1 MLKRKTA
8 ALSSEIIQKQKD
20 NYEEESSK
28 YTFVLR
34 TRDVT
39 FDNESLGKLLTTLA
53 YRDPRI
59 SRVRLRK
66 AQAH

>member
-39 FDNESLGKLLTTLA
+39 FDNESLGKLLT
-53 YRDPRI
+53 I

>member
-8 ALSSEIIQKQKD
+8 ALSSEIIQKQKE

-53 YRDPRI
+53 YSHPRI